1 MNNAVQQASESAT
14 EIEDYRGN
22 FDEYDWQDDLVGERA
37 GMMAQAIERM
47 FSIVVGAS
55 VTLVGLVVCVE
66 IVRVFLYE

>member
-37 GMMAQAIERM
+37 DMMAQAIEKL

-55 VTLVGLVVCVE
+55 VTLVGLVVCVQ